1 MKEKI
6 IMFVLGFLAGTIITT
21 AIFLIA
27 RHNDMKHFKMVKGP
41 QSIQVQ
47 GRQDNSK
54 NLEKKKEES
63 KNSEKS
69 NKKIEQKS
77 DNSKKDVKEKETQE
91 TNKN

>member
-41 QSIQVQ
+41 QSMQMQERKEDNRRQEIQ
-47 GRQDNSK
+47 K
-54 NLEKKKEES
+54 NESQNKE
-63 KNSEKS
+63 NL
-69 NKKIEQKS
+69 NKIPEQKA
-77 DNSKKDVKEKETQE
+77 DDSKADIK
-91 TNKN
+91 